1 MAYGLPSL
9 QSVANMSA
17 FIGLHSIQ
25 DKEKEEEKSKHAK
38 AFINADSASSHK
50 EATSKP
56 DSKVQRELSPP
67 KAEVPNNATHPC
79 MPTNNQPES
88 FQQDVMCG
96 GICPAVSPLTPMI
109 MKWMT
114 QLHQLTLQHQII

>member
-17 FIGLHSIQ
+17 FIGQHSVQ
-25 DKEKEEEKSKHAK
+25 DKEKEEEKSKQAK

-79 MPTNNQPES
+79 MPTEN
-88 FQQDVMCG
+88 
-96 GICPAVSPLTPMI
+96 
-109 MKWMT
+109 
-114 QLHQLTLQHQII
+114 